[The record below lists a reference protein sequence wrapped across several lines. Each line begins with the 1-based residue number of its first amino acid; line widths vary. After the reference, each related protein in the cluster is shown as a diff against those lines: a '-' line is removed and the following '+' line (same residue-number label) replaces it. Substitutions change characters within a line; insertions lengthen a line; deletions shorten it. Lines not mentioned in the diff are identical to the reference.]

1 MSDPL
6 RTNPFE
12 KTAST
17 VDDAERDAKIENL
30 LLAGLDQYFAADYAQ
45 AIDIWTRALFL
56 DRNHARARAYIERA
70 RSAMAEQQRES
81 EELLHNGVAAFERGE
96 IEAAK
101 EMLNAAVQRGG
112 AHDVALAFLT
122 RIDRIH
128 AATSAQPAQ
137 VATPSKLPFRPR
149 PAAASGSGMRW
160 ASGVMVLLLGL
171 IAAGAINSWDGLR
184 VVMPASD
191 TAVQDSV
198 APVRGVPEPLIVP
211 RSSETALDRARALFE
226 SGRFYDALRA
236 VDLVRPTDPLRG
248 DADEL
253 KAAIQRELL
262 AFQTMPGGSVPTI
275 PTNPTNPTLPKNPTL
290 PTLPTDPPI
299 PTTP

>member
-12 KTAST
+12 NTAST
-17 VDDAERDAKIENL
+17 VDGAERDAKIENL
-30 LLAGLDQYFAADYAQ
+30 LLAGLDQYFSADYAQ

-56 DRNHARARAYIERA
+56 DRSHARARAYIERA

-101 EMLNAAVQRGG
+101 EMLKAAVQRGG

-128 AATSAQPAQ
+128 AATSAQLPQ
-137 VATPSKLPFRPR
+137 VLTPSKLPFRPR
-149 PAAASGSGMRW
+149 TASSSSPGTRW
-160 ASGVMVLLLGL
+160 VSGVIALLLGVT
-171 IAAGAINSWDGLR
+171 AAAAITSRDRLR
-184 VVMPASD
+184 LWMPAFS
-191 TAVQDSV
+191 TAVQDGV
-198 APVRGVPEPLIVP
+198 APMRGVPEPLIVP
-211 RSSETALDRARALFE
+211 RSSETALDRAQALFA

-236 VDLVRPTDPLRG
+236 VDLVKPTDSLRG
-248 DADEL
+248 DADTL
-253 KAAIQRELL
+253 KAVIQRELL
-262 AFQTMPGGSVPTI
+262 AFHTMPGGAGLTNESNPTIPTLPTI
-275 PTNPTNPTLPKNPTL
+275 PTNPTAP
-290 PTLPTDPPI
+290 
-299 PTTP
+299 

>member
-12 KTAST
+12 TAST
-17 VDDAERDAKIENL
+17 VDDAGRDAKIENL

-56 DRNHARARAYIERA
+56 DRNHARARAYIDRA

-101 EMLNAAVQRGG
+101 EMLTAAVQRGG

-128 AATSAQPAQ
+128 AATSAQPQQ
-137 VATPSKLPFRPR
+137 VLTPSKLPFRPR
-149 PAAASGSGMRW
+149 AASSSGRGARWMSGVIALLLCAAAVAGITSRDW
-160 ASGVMVLLLGL
+160 LGL
-171 IAAGAINSWDGLR
+171 W
-184 VVMPASD
+184 MPAFGSAAQESA
-191 TAVQDSV
+191 T
-198 APVRGVPEPLIVP
+198 PIRGIPEPLIVP
-211 RSSETALDRARALFE
+211 RSSETALDRAQALFA

-236 VDLVRPTDPLRG
+236 VDLVKPTDPLRG
-248 DADEL
+248 DADTL

-262 AFQTMPGGSVPTI
+262 AFQTMPGSTELTTPPTLTNPIDPTI
-275 PTNPTNPTLPKNPTL
+275 HTNP
-290 PTLPTDPPI
+290 
-299 PTTP
+299 